1 MPSSLNMSS
10 VDFHALHVFICYIL
24 ETVVEGKLLV

>member
-10 VDFHALHVFICYIL
+10 VDFHALHVCICYIL

>member
-10 VDFHALHVFICYIL
+10 VDFHALYVFICYIL
-24 ETVVEGKLLV
+24 ETVAEGKLLV